1 MRPDETALTYEVEAA
16 FEAANPTRALTLAEA
31 RDWLEELGRAE
42 DLDTPN
48 LEKARLGRLTH
59 AVALPTNGACSWPM
73 LHPHNTRCCTNWR
86 IFRVRTADTV
96 VNSERNSCGSCAD
109 TFHSTTQPIFMRD
122 SLQQNCRSS
131 PSAQLA
137 RDHSSK

>member
-42 DLDTPN
+42 ELDTPN

-59 AVALPTNGACSWPM
+59 AVALPDEWCVLVADVAPTQHTL
-73 LHPHNTRCCTNWR
+73 LHELAHL
-86 IFRVRTADTV
+86 
-96 VNSERNSCGSCAD
+96 SCANRGHGREFR
-109 TFHSTTQPIFMRD
+109 TELVRFMRRYV
-122 SLQQNCRSS
+122 SLDHAADLHARFVAAELSID
-131 PSAQLA
+131 PFSAT
-137 RDHSSK
+137 H